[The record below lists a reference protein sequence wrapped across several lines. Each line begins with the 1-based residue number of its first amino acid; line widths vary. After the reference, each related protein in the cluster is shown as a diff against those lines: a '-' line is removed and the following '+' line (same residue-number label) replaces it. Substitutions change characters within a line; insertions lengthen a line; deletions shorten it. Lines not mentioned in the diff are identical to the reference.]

1 MKSIHRRKFLHL
13 GAAAAAVPALYGAAR
28 AQSYPAKPLRW
39 IVGFPPGG
47 GADTVTR
54 IVALWLADRLG
65 QPVIVENKPGAST
78 NISIQTV
85 AAAPP
90 DGYTLLFVAASAAVN
105 FTLFDKLPFN
115 LVRDIAPV
123 SGLVDFPLVM
133 VAHPSLPAKTVAE
146 LVAHAKANPGG
157 ITLASFG
164 TGTTSHVA
172 GELFKMMTGINMV
185 HVPYRGGAPMIAD
198 LVGGQVQ
205 VAFDV
210 MTTALPHVRSGAI
223 RALGLAGHQR
233 YHALP
238 EVPTIRESVPGYE
251 ANSWCGVGVPKG
263 TPAEVIDRLNREIN
277 AGLAEPA
284 LKARLAEV
292 ATTPILFAPGEFG
305 AYVAAEV
312 EKWAKVVRLAGVKAE

>member
-1 MKSIHRRKFLHL
+1 
-13 GAAAAAVPALYGAAR
+13 
-28 AQSYPAKPLRW
+28 
-39 IVGFPPGG
+39 
-47 GADTVTR
+47 
-54 IVALWLADRLG
+54 
-65 QPVIVENKPGAST
+65 
-78 NISIQTV
+78 V

-277 AGLAEPA
+277 AGLADPA